1 MHGIFILALAGL
13 TSLGAYFIGIGRL
26 RLQRDCFGAAVG
38 KMLDAV
44 GASLIFLVVNL
55 AAAVIIVVAVRAFT
69 GTFVSVYGAADTVWV
84 GLSLVQGL
92 VFHCWRESSRLR

>member
-1 MHGIFILALAGL
+1 MAGS
-13 TSLGAYFIGIGRL
+13 TTESPDTHRPGGPGIGRL
-26 RLQRDCFGAAVG
+26 RLQRDCFRASVG

-55 AAAVIIVVAVRAFT
+55 AAAVIIVMVVRGFT

-84 GLSLVQGL
+84 GLSLLQGL